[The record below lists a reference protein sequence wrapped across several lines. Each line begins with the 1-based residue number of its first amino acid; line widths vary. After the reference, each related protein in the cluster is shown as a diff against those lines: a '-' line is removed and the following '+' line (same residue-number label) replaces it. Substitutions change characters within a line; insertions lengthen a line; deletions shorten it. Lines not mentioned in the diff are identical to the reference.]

1 MIEFSYEL
9 SRLEGKIG
17 TPERPLSDM
26 GFRSYVTW
34 WGIQIITYLLEL
46 VQEKEKKKSNDKKK

>member
-9 SRLEGKIG
+9 SRLEGRIG

-34 WGIQIITYLLEL
+34 WGI
-46 VQEKEKKKSNDKKK
+46 